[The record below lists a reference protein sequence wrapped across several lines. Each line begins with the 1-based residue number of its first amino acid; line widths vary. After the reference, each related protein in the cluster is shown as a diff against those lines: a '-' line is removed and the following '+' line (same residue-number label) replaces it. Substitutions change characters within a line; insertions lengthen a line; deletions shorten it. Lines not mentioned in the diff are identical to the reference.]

1 MIVFRVAANFFGP
14 DGGEH
19 ISIALRG
26 AAIVVTTSTW
36 CSLDACVAGNE
47 ESHTLHPFKAKR
59 VCGSELPSSNG
70 VASLGTLNYN
80 FRPHSWI
87 AEDTLDIQSSVSFIP
102 LHVNYIIIII
112 LFLLHLHSN
121 VLPLHLNSN
130 GLLHLRITPAVP
142 RTTPP
147 FVILPVPRRRGKKH
161 KPPW

>member
-1 MIVFRVAANFFGP
+1 MTHSAGNALGP
-14 DGGEH
+14 IGGDLLAGAVE
-19 ISIALRG
+19 R

-59 VCGSELPSSNG
+59 VCGSESPSSNG
-70 VASLGTLNYN
+70 IASLGTLNYN
-80 FRPHSWI
+80 FRPHSWS

-102 LHVNYIIIII
+102 LHVNYIIIIV
-112 LFLLHLHSN
+112 LFLLHLHLKD
-121 VLPLHLNSN
+121 LPLRLNSN
-130 GLLHLRITPAVP
+130 GLLHPRITPAVP

-147 FVILPVPRRRGKKH
+147 FVILPVPWRRGKKQ

>member
-1 MIVFRVAANFFGP
+1 MR
-14 DGGEH
+14 
-19 ISIALRG
+19 

-59 VCGSELPSSNG
+59 VCGSELPSCIG
-70 VASLGTLNYN
+70 VASHGTLNHN
-80 FRPHSWI
+80 CRFHNRS
-87 AEDTLDIQSSVSFIP
+87 AEDTRDILSSVSNT

-112 LFLLHLHSN
+112 FILLHLHSK
-121 VLPLHLNSN
+121 VPTRHLNQN
-130 GLLHLRITPAVP
+130 GLLHFRITPAVP

-147 FVILPVPRRRGKKH
+147 FVNLPVPWRRGMKH